1 MATILIVEDEPDM
14 ANGLRDNLEYEGY
27 AVRIARDGEE
37 AIAFAAESTPD
48 LILLDLMLPKRNG
61 LDVCRELR
69 RRGTH
74 VPIIILTAKGEET
87 DKVVGLEIGADDYVT
102 KPFSVRELIA
112 RVRVQMRRST
122 SQGADMENFHFGE
135 IELDFKR
142 QRAARGGQF
151 LQLTAREF
159 DLLRYFVRRRG
170 ETVSRDELLDKV
182 WGLRAYP
189 MTRTVDNHVA
199 KLRQKIERSPA
210 EPEYL
215 VTVHGL
221 GYKFLG

>member
-1 MATILIVEDEPDM
+1 MILIVEDEPDM
-14 ANGLRDNLEYEGY
+14 AIGLRDNLEFEGY
-27 AVRIARDGEE
+27 GVSIARDGEE
-37 AIAFAAESTPD
+37 ALASAAESPPD

-69 RRGTH
+69 RRGLNI
-74 VPIIILTAKGEET
+74 PIIMLTARSQET

-102 KPFSVRELIA
+102 KPFSVRELMA
-112 RVRVQMRRST
+112 RVHVQLRRIASEGGRVEHFR
-122 SQGADMENFHFGE
+122 FGE

-142 QRAARGGQF
+142 HHAARDGQ
-151 LQLTAREF
+151 LLHLTAREF

-182 WGLRAYP
+182 WGMRTYP
-189 MTRTVDNHVA
+189 LSRTVDNHIA
-199 KLRQKIERSPA
+199 KLRQKIERLPA

-215 VTVHGL
+215 ITVHGL
-221 GYKFLG
+221 GYRFLA

>member
-1 MATILIVEDEPDM
+1 MAAILIVEDEPDM
-14 ANGLRDNLEYEGY
+14 AIGLRDNLEFEGY
-27 AVRIARDGEE
+27 DVRIARDGEE
-37 AIAFAAESTPD
+37 ALASAAESPPD

-69 RRGTH
+69 RQGLN
-74 VPIIILTAKGEET
+74 VPIIMLTARSQET

-102 KPFSVRELIA
+102 KPFSVRELMA
-112 RVRVQMRRST
+112 RVHVQLRRIAPES
-122 SQGADMENFHFGE
+122 GGVEHFRFGD

-142 QRAARGGQF
+142 QHAARAGR
-151 LQLTAREF
+151 LLHLTAREF

-182 WGLRAYP
+182 WGMRAYP
-189 MTRTVDNHVA
+189 LSRTVDNHIA
-199 KLRQKIERSPA
+199 KLRQKIERLPA

-215 VTVHGL
+215 ITVHGL
-221 GYKFLG
+221 GYKFLC

>member
-1 MATILIVEDEPDM
+1 MGTILIVEDESDM
-14 ANGLRDNLEYEGY
+14 ANGLRDNLEFEGY

-37 AIAFAAESTPD
+37 ALQSASEVVPD
-48 LILLDLMLPKRNG
+48 LVLLDLMLPKRNG

-69 RRGTH
+69 RRGID
-74 VPIIILTAKGEET
+74 VPIIMLTAKGQET

-102 KPFSVRELIA
+102 KPFSVRELMA
-112 RVRVQMRRST
+112 RVHAQLRRT
-122 SQGADMENFHFGE
+122 ASQNAGMENFRFGE

-142 QRAARGGQF
+142 QHAARGGQF

-159 DLLRYFVRRRG
+159 DLLRYFAQRRG
-170 ETVSRDELLDKV
+170 ETISRDELLDKV

-189 MTRTVDNHVA
+189 LSRTVDNHIA

>member
-14 ANGLRDNLEYEGY
+14 ANGLRDNLEFEGY
-27 AVRIARDGEE
+27 NVRIARDGDEGLE
-37 AIAFAAESTPD
+37 LASELIPD

-69 RRGTH
+69 RRGIG
-74 VPIIILTAKGEET
+74 VPVVMLTARGQET

-102 KPFSVRELIA
+102 KPFSVRELMA
-112 RVRVQMRRST
+112 RVRVQLRRT
-122 SQGADMENFHFGE
+122 ASQNAGMEVFRFGE

-142 QRAARGGQF
+142 QRAAKAGKF

-159 DLLRYFVRRRG
+159 DLLKYLIQRRG

-182 WGLRAYP
+182 WGFRAYP
-189 MTRTVDNHVA
+189 FSRTVDNHVA

-215 VTVHGL
+215 ITVHGL

>member
-1 MATILIVEDEPDM
+1 MASILIVEDEPEM
-14 ANGLRDNLEYEGY
+14 AIGLRDNLEFEGY
-27 AVRIARDGEE
+27 VVSIARDGEE
-37 AIAFAAESTPD
+37 ALASAAESAPD

-69 RRGTH
+69 RRGLD
-74 VPIIILTAKGEET
+74 VPIIMLTARSQET

-102 KPFSVRELIA
+102 KPFSVRELMA
-112 RVRVQMRRST
+112 RVHVQLRRIASEGG
-122 SQGADMENFHFGE
+122 SVEHFRFGE

-142 QRAARGGQF
+142 HRAARAGR
-151 LQLTAREF
+151 LLHLTAREF

-182 WGLRAYP
+182 WGMRAYP
-189 MTRTVDNHVA
+189 LSRTVDNHIA
-199 KLRQKIERSPA
+199 KLRQKIERLPT

-215 VTVHGL
+215 ITVHGL

>member
-1 MATILIVEDEPDM
+1 MPTILIVEDEPDM
-14 ANGLRDNLEYEGY
+14 ATGLRDNLEFEGY
-27 AVRIARDGEE
+27 DVRIARDGEE
-37 AIAFAAESTPD
+37 ALESASQVVPD

-69 RRGTH
+69 RRGLN
-74 VPIIILTAKGEET
+74 VPIIMLTARGHEA

-112 RVRVQMRRST
+112 RVHVQLRRTASEN
-122 SQGADMENFHFGE
+122 APIENFHFGE
-135 IELDFKR
+135 VELDFRR
-142 QRAARGGQF
+142 QHAERAGQM
-151 LQLTAREF
+151 LHLTAREF
-159 DLLRYFVRRRG
+159 DILRYFVRRRG
-170 ETVSRDELLDKV
+170 ETVSRDELLDRV

-189 MTRTVDNHVA
+189 LSRTVDNHIA
-199 KLRQKIERSPA
+199 KLRQKIERLPA

-215 VTVHGL
+215 ITVHGL

>member
-14 ANGLRDNLEYEGY
+14 ANGLRDNLEFEGY
-27 AVRIARDGEE
+27 AVRIARDGDEGLE
-37 AIAFAAESTPD
+37 LASELIPD

-69 RRGTH
+69 RRGIG
-74 VPIIILTAKGEET
+74 VPVVMLTARGQET

-102 KPFSVRELIA
+102 KPFSVRELMA
-112 RVRVQMRRST
+112 RVRVQLRRTESKNA
-122 SQGADMENFHFGE
+122 GMEVFRFGE

-142 QRAARGGQF
+142 QRAVRAGKF

-159 DLLRYFVRRRG
+159 DLLKYLIQRRG

-182 WGLRAYP
+182 WGFRAYP
-189 MTRTVDNHVA
+189 FSRTVDNHVA

-215 VTVHGL
+215 ITVHGL

>member
-37 AIAFAAESTPD
+37 ALDSASEVFPD

-69 RRGTH
+69 RRGMD
-74 VPIIILTAKGEET
+74 VPIIMLTARGQET

-102 KPFSVRELIA
+102 KPFSVRELMA
-112 RVRVQMRRST
+112 RVHAQLRRT
-122 SQGADMENFHFGE
+122 ASQNAGMESFRFGE

-142 QRAARGGQF
+142 QHAARGGQF

-170 ETVSRDELLDKV
+170 ETISRDELLDKV

-189 MTRTVDNHVA
+189 LSRTVDNHIA